1 MPTEFDKY
9 AATYQEL
16 LDDPIRNRF
25 APGSSFFFERK
36 WMLIAEYFNRIGR
49 QMSHADWLDVGCGRG
64 ELLRFGKPH
73 FRAVAGCDVSAEM
86 MAACKD
92 LAVKKQE
99 HLESLPFD
107 DASFDLITAVCVF
120 HHVVP
125 EQRALLLRD
134 MVRVVRPGGICCI
147 IEHNPLNPVTQLIV
161 RRTPVDADAR
171 LLSSGVTRRLMR
183 SAGLGQCDT
192 VNFLYFPAKLYARLR
207 GVEAL
212 LAGVPLGGQYAVM
225 ARKPQNDVL

>member
-25 APGSSFFFERK
+25 APGCSFFFERK

-49 QMSHADWLDVGCGRG
+49 QTSHADWLDVGCGRG
-64 ELLRFGKPH
+64 ELLRLGKPH

-86 MAACKD
+86 MAACND

-99 HLESLPFD
+99 HLESLPFAH
-107 DASFDLITAVCVF
+107 ASFDLITAVCVF

-161 RRTPVDADAR
+161 H
-171 LLSSGVTRRLMR
+171 
-183 SAGLGQCDT
+183 Q
-192 VNFLYFPAKLYARLR
+192 K
-207 GVEAL
+207 
-212 LAGVPLGGQYAVM
+212 
-225 ARKPQNDVL
+225 